1 MRTLFLLMVLA
12 NFAFFAWYHY
22 LRAPVDAGEH
32 IRQVQ
37 ITPEKIKL
45 VKTPV
50 AVAPVAPAGPAAP
63 SAAACMEWG
72 AFSGA
77 TVARADAAMAELALP
92 AAQVKRFTV
101 DASGFWV
108 YIPPLKSRDEAEK
121 AGRALKEL
129 GVTEYSVVQDQTPM
143 RHAISLGIFRTD
155 EAAQTF
161 LRSMEKKG
169 VTNAIAEK
177 RDNFLKQVVFIV
189 REPAAA
195 TVAKLTAL
203 RATLPASEVRAVAC
217 PAP

>member
-1 MRTLFLLMVLA
+1 MRTLLLLLVLA
-12 NFAFFAWYHY
+12 NLAFFAWDRY
-22 LRAPVDAGEH
+22 LREPVDAEAH

-50 AVAPVAPAGPAAP
+50 APAGVAAP
-63 SAAACMEWG
+63 STAACVEWG
-72 AFSGA
+72 AFAGG

-92 AAQVKRFTV
+92 AAQVKRLTV

-108 YIPPLKSRDEAEK
+108 YIPPLKSRDEADK

-129 GVTEYSVVQDQTPM
+129 GVTDYSVVQDQTPM
-143 RHAISLGIFRTD
+143 RHAISLGIFSND
-155 EAAQTF
+155 EAAQVF
-161 LRSMEKKG
+161 LKSLEKKG
-169 VTNAIAEK
+169 VTDAVAEK

-203 RATLPASEVRAVAC
+203 RATLPASEMRAVPCSAQ
-217 PAP
+217 

>member
-22 LRAPVDAGEH
+22 LREPVNAEEH

-37 ITPEKIKL
+37 ITPEKMKL

-50 AVAPVAPAGPAAP
+50 APTGPAVP

-92 AAQVKRFTV
+92 AAQVKRLTV

-203 RATLPASEVRAVAC
+203 RATLLASEVREVAC
-217 PAP
+217 PVP

>member
-22 LRAPVDAGEH
+22 LREPVNAGEH

-50 AVAPVAPAGPAAP
+50 APMAPTGQAAP

-92 AAQVKRFTV
+92 AAQVKRLTV

-121 AGRALKEL
+121 AGKALKEL

-155 EAAQTF
+155 EAAQVF
-161 LRSMEKKG
+161 LKSLEKKG

-203 RATLPASEVRAVAC
+203 RATLLASEVRAVPC